1 MQQVIAR
8 VAIEQAGGR
17 TFFLSL
23 TGDEADR
30 KKAEPPPEDAGEIG
44 SR

>member
-1 MQQVIAR
+1 MQQVVAR

-17 TFFLSL
+17 TFFQSL

-30 KKAEPPPEDAGEIG
+30 KKAEPPPEDAG
-44 SR
+44 